1 MLEPGSIEP
10 LRKRITV
17 ISPTVTR
24 RPALDA
30 MLGDIAIIAK
40 ANLEAM
46 RERCHHGH
54 QLDEDEIKD
63 FRYYSEIVLKQARLE
78 MAVEKHVEERTAS
91 MDKRVM
97 AEEVEDELRKV
108 CMKFAV
114 KIEVID
120 HLVPAVLEAFGLDD
134 G

>member
-1 MLEPGSIEP
+1 
-10 LRKRITV
+10 
-17 ISPTVTR
+17 
-24 RPALDA
+24 
-30 MLGDIAIIAK
+30 MLGNIAIIATH
-40 ANLEAM
+40 NLESM
-46 RERCHHGH
+46 RARCDNGH

-63 FRYYSEIVLKQARLE
+63 FRYYAEIVLKQARLE

-108 CMKFAV
+108 CMKFSV
-114 KIEVID
+114 KLDVIN
-120 HLVPAVLEAFGLDD
+120 HLVTAVLEAFGLDD